1 MTIAIVKKRLTVKMR
16 KQTMVSIH
24 GESGPLPAC
33 LPSAPFPWS
42 SFCCVVNT
50 FVGIMCCYVTYR
62 TQDTFIAY

>member
-1 MTIAIVKKRLTVKMR
+1 MTIVTVKRLTVKLR
-16 KQTMVSIH
+16 KQTMVSSR
-24 GESGPLPAC
+24 GEPAGRDHC

-50 FVGIMCCYVTYR
+50 FDGIMCSYVTYR